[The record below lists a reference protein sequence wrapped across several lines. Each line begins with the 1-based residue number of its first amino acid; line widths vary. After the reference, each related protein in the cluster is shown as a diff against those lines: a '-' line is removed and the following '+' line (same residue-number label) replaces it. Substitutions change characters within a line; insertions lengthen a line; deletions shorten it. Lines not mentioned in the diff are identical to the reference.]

1 MNLLN
6 FDEKN
11 RASFSSIVKTMVQ
24 KHQTDPK
31 EMLVHAIESEA
42 EPEMNY
48 WMTMVLVQ
56 EHFVSPRLE
65 VGKDAA
71 GEPVTALQAS
81 CLLQNVGVVAAL
93 AELGGFK
100 GSVVEKEFVLA
111 AKIASQHEDQAV
123 LGVLMKYAQ
132 EKNQLE
138 PFMRQLQG
146 AQLQ

>member
-11 RASFSSIVKTMVQ
+11 RESFSKIVKTMVQ
-24 KHQTDPK
+24 RHQTDPK
-31 EMLVHAIESEA
+31 EMLLHAIESEA

-48 WMTMVLVQ
+48 WMTRVLVQ

-65 VGKDAA
+65 VGKDSA
-71 GEPVTALQAS
+71 GEPVSALQAA

-93 AELGGFK
+93 VELGGFK
-100 GSVVEKEFVLA
+100 GSVVEKEFQLA
-111 AKIASQHEDQAV
+111 ARIASKHEDQAV

-132 EKNQLE
+132 EKDLLE
-138 PFMRQLQG
+138 PFMRLMQGNSLQ
-146 AQLQ
+146 

>member
-6 FDEKN
+6 FDPKN
-11 RASFSSIVKTMVQ
+11 RDSFSNIVKTMVQ
-24 KHQTDPK
+24 RHQSDPK
-31 EMLVHAIESEA
+31 EMLLHAIESEA

-56 EHFVSPRLE
+56 EHFVSARME
-65 VGKDAA
+65 VGKDSA
-71 GEPVTALQAS
+71 GEPVSALQAA

-93 AELGGFK
+93 VELQGFK
-100 GSVVEKEFVLA
+100 GSVVEREFLLA

-146 AQLQ
+146 TPLQ